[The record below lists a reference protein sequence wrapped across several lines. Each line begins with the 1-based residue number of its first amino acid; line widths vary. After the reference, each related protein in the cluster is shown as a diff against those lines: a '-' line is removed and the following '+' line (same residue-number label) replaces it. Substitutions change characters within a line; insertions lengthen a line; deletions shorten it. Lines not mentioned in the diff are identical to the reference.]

1 MVEGSVPDVSANDAQ
16 HDGHV
21 CWVELGACN
30 RIYLTT
36 MGQDGSRKAF
46 SHWHRIN
53 EKADTGH
60 HHLAGKVGGF
70 DVDFHEPVHSV
81 SASRTDKEVVTVK

>member
-1 MVEGSVPDVSANDAQ
+1 MAEDGVPDISANDAH

-21 CWVELGACN
+21 CWVEFGACN
-30 RIYLTT
+30 RVYLTT
-36 MGQDGSRKAF
+36 TGQDGSWKAF

-53 EKADTGH
+53 EKADARH

-70 DVDFHEPVHSV
+70 DVDFHESVHAV
-81 SASRTDKEVVTVK
+81 SFSRAHKDMVAV